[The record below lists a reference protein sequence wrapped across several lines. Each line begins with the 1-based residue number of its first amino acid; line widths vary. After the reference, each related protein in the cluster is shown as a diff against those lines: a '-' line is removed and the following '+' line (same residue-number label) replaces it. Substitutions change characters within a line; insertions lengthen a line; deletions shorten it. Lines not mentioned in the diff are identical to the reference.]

1 MAISATGLCFG
12 LPWLSAAV
20 RQSGKGALT
29 LGRYQAGMTGWHQ
42 QSWIWGICAAVL
54 LAAPALALRLAPVAA
69 GQMQLKPPAPA
80 QGMPMVAD
88 IPLSG
93 RPVRFSGVVSDGLY
107 ASLRASGVSIAVA
120 QQSIKALASHVDF
133 ANDISVDTRFD
144 LLLGNGGS
152 DKVHLLYIS
161 LSRPGRT
168 VQLVPFMTQGA
179 TRWHNLAGTG
189 GGMTGVMSPV
199 PAAHL
204 SSGFGLRW
212 HPLLGYSRFHKGVDY
227 AAAAGTPIQAVADG
241 MVAQAGWAGGYGQMV
256 RLSHP
261 GGIETGYAHMSH
273 IAVSPGARVRQGQ
286 TIGYVG
292 TTGLSTGPHL
302 HFEIYRQGRAVDPA
316 EVERIDQTVLSPAQI
331 RSLRQNLQKLLA
343 QAVIAPHLGG

>member
-1 MAISATGLCFG
+1 
-12 LPWLSAAV
+12 
-20 RQSGKGALT
+20 
-29 LGRYQAGMTGWHQ
+29 
-42 QSWIWGICAAVL
+42 
-54 LAAPALALRLAPVAA
+54 
-69 GQMQLKPPAPA
+69 
-80 QGMPMVAD
+80 MVAD